1 MTEQQLRPR
10 TTPGRR
16 RRSVVA
22 IDQLGFPK
30 NGRFVVKAHSMTQ
43 PIDTTVED
51 TEIDLRI
58 IEALVHPEQD
68 LLNALYRS
76 GVTVETVTARA
87 ARLSLT
93 NEFIK
98 RCRLTGTQ
106 PGMRRCVKC
115 DARFLSAGPQNRL
128 CRKCPPR

>member
-1 MTEQQLRPR
+1 
-10 TTPGRR
+10 
-16 RRSVVA
+16 
-22 IDQLGFPK
+22 
-30 NGRFVVKAHSMTQ
+30 MTQ
-43 PIDTTVED
+43 PIDAFVED
-51 TEIDLRI
+51 PEIDRRI
-58 IEALVHPEQD
+58 IEALVHPDQD

>member
-1 MTEQQLRPR
+1 
-10 TTPGRR
+10 
-16 RRSVVA
+16 
-22 IDQLGFPK
+22 
-30 NGRFVVKAHSMTQ
+30 MTQ
-43 PIDTTVED
+43 PLDTSAED
-51 TEIDLRI
+51 PEIDRRI

-76 GVTVETVTARA
+76 GLTAETVSARA

>member
-1 MTEQQLRPR
+1 
-10 TTPGRR
+10 
-16 RRSVVA
+16 
-22 IDQLGFPK
+22 
-30 NGRFVVKAHSMTQ
+30 MTQ
-43 PIDTTVED
+43 PIATLVDD
-51 TEIDLRI
+51 AEIDRRI
-58 IEALVHPEQD
+58 IEALVHPEQH

-76 GVTVETVTARA
+76 GLTEETVNERA

-98 RCRLTGTQ
+98 RCRLTGTR